1 MLRAEATNRLDS
13 CLNQVAGAVEIKMP
27 DRKRRKLTKSHFSS
41 FLSDREFLNVFLCGF
56 NSMIGSMPPRL
67 LKDSAAAAS

>member
-13 CLNQVAGAVEIKMP
+13 CLKQMASAVEIKMP

-41 FLSDREFLNVFLCGF
+41 FLSDREFLNVFLLRLQLNDRFYASKAFEGF
-56 NSMIGSMPPRL
+56 RSY
-67 LKDSAAAAS
+67 